1 MNLKSEKKL
10 IKDFENNFIY
20 YFKNLQNNK
29 KNDEL
34 INFYRQILA
43 IESGKLYPKTG
54 LQIYKNFYEKFNEKP
69 TINLITYINNLIKQ
83 KNIHKYISKDIYKNK
98 SFKSYLYP
106 LLKAN
111 FWNFYAL
118 MHVIVIHNSDFNSD
132 DEVIVTD
139 SQYKNI
145 DYAFKF
151 LSKLIVFRALKSYG
165 RVESNRDYAQLSY
178 KLNEELNK
186 NKSKQPFKEIFH
198 NIVIKFLEESGSRN
212 RIPKI
217 EEITKEIESPNK
229 DIYND
234 NKTTLK
240 YILIAIDEYMSDYC
254 DIISK
259 EKIDDTQIEHI
270 IPQKF
275 DKNEKYNYLNNDQ
288 KNEIKN
294 WIHTLGNLTILESK
308 ANKKANNKSIK
319 DKEQI
324 YIWNSSYRLNLDF
337 VEKHKEHNLYV
348 EDILKNSK
356 RILDYIIKLWEN

>member
-1 MNLKSEKKL
+1 
-10 IKDFENNFIY
+10 
-20 YFKNLQNNK
+20 
-29 KNDEL
+29 
-34 INFYRQILA
+34 
-43 IESGKLYPKTG
+43 
-54 LQIYKNFYEKFNEKP
+54 
-69 TINLITYINNLIKQ
+69 
-83 KNIHKYISKDIYKNK
+83 
-98 SFKSYLYP
+98 
-106 LLKAN
+106 
-111 FWNFYAL
+111 
-118 MHVIVIHNSDFNSD
+118 HVIVIHNSDFNSD
-132 DEVIVTD
+132 DEFIVTD

-186 NKSKQPFKEIFH
+186 NKNKQPFKEIFH

-217 EEITKEIESPNK
+217 EEITKEIESPNI

-294 WIHTLGNLTILESK
+294 
-308 ANKKANNKSIK
+308 
-319 DKEQI
+319 
-324 YIWNSSYRLNLDF
+324 
-337 VEKHKEHNLYV
+337 
-348 EDILKNSK
+348 
-356 RILDYIIKLWEN
+356 